1 MRVHVKRNSKK
12 KSGYEVEK
20 REDGFFYGK
29 QRNAIES
36 SWVEYNTVFSFY
48 DNLL

>member
-20 REDGFFYGK
+20 RDDGFYYCK
-29 QRNAIES
+29 QHNGYDIWPVISLELEAININ
-36 SWVEYNTVFSFY
+36 V
-48 DNLL
+48 